1 VKASCIM
8 VQKKAKTAA
17 TPANTHAE
25 PAPFILIPVAAPEA
39 EVLGAVDDFDT
50 EGLAV
55 TDTGNEEEVFPV
67 LPATAAEFD
76 EGAAE
81 APEAAPEAAPAAAP
95 AEPDAPAAVPEA
107 EDAPAMVSMPAR

>member
-1 VKASCIM
+1 MA
-8 VQKKAKTAA
+8 QKKAKAAA

-39 EVLGAVDDFDT
+39 EVLGAADDFDT

-55 TDTGNEEEVFPV
+55 TDTGNEEELVPIRPPV

-81 APEAAPEAAPAAAP
+81 APEAAPAA
-95 AEPDAPAAVPEA
+95 PEA